1 MKYDNDHDVT
11 NLLWTSSC
19 RPPALQQTTYL
30 TPSFS
35 GPLLDMRGHF
45 RRIWVIPTQ
54 SKALSIKIDFNSHSK
69 CDFYPHFHQQCHCSA
84 AGQFRD
90 IGCVS
95 FKFFFDNNPV
105 CSVLHHKTGGQKNYS
120 TAKHYNVQFSALK
133 ILKEIVPELTCGCG
147 SDGLQHM
154 TGCCGGELPL
164 LSAEYN

>member
-35 GPLLDMRGHF
+35 GPLVDRRGHF
-45 RRIWVIPTQ
+45 RSPCEYEWSQHNPKHFQLRSILIHIQSVIFI
-54 SKALSIKIDFNSHSK
+54 LVSISSVIVLQPGSFEILDVFPLIFLTTIPSH
-69 CDFYPHFHQQCHCSA
+69 
-84 AGQFRD
+84 
-90 IGCVS
+90 
-95 FKFFFDNNPV
+95 
-105 CSVLHHKTGGQKNYS
+105 HHKTGAQKNYS
-120 TAKHYNVQFSALK
+120 TAKHYSVHFSALK